1 MVNLFERYRNRRV
14 HVIRASVVLFPHCS
28 QVNIFSA
35 VMATQLD
42 LPLPEVTVDNFRRDW
57 TRFELVADGGSATLN
72 FRRRDS
78 ESAVI
83 FCDSMI
89 PSEILYDS

>member
-1 MVNLFERYRNRRV
+1 MLEALKRTTAKNDGDS
-14 HVIRASVVLFPHCS
+14 RALWYWC
-28 QVNIFSA
+28 QK
-35 VMATQLD
+35 
-42 LPLPEVTVDNFRRDW
+42 PEDSHFMIQCDVQGGGCKIW
-57 TRFELVADGGSATLN
+57 YHGGGSATVN

-89 PSEILYDS
+89 PSEILYDSWRFQLGFQ